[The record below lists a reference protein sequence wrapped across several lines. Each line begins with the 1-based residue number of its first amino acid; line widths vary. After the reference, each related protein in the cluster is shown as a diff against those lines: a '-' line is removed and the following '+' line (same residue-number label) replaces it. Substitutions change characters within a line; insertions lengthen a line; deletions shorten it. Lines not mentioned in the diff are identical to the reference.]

1 MRKSMPA
8 ATAFLLVLSL
18 CPASFAASPLQEA
31 LRAMAAGDLGR
42 AQDALSR
49 LVRGDDAVSLE
60 ASLLTGR
67 AQFLAGRIDEAARTF
82 QRVFKADPQGRFG
95 IKARFALAEC
105 RARQKDFEGAERLYA
120 EALQLL
126 SAPAHMEE
134 IARRFIEL
142 AEEALRPSERKE
154 PDPARAERLLRR
166 ALELLPKGPLAE
178 DVELRIA
185 RCQTRQKQYG
195 EAAAFLEP
203 ILKRTPPPARA
214 DEIRFRLAQALQKA
228 GNPSR
233 ARLFIREILD
243 QQPPSAY
250 RASARFLLS
259 RTYGFP
265 QPKTAT
271 DLYQGQEAL
280 RRFVTDHPSDRRVEQ
295 ARRELFLA
303 PLAWNRF
310 CEAED
315 EIRAAIQKGGS
326 ADFLGAARFHLGVA
340 LAGQGRLEEAAAA
353 YQEYLQE
360 HPAHTHW
367 LQARTAIEELAWEMG
382 ERAGSKKDWP
392 LAAKKYEEFAER
404 FPASP
409 RAPLALRHA
418 ADACVEQ
425 KQIDR
430 ALTLLSLLSAKFS
443 TSPEAVP
450 AQLEAARLWEEEKL
464 DATRARELLRKL
476 ESTHKNAE
484 ASARLL
490 MLDQPSLVIEKHPVF
505 RSGEKPRLVW
515 RSRNIE
521 AVAIRTF
528 RLRAE
533 DFFREHLSFEEL
545 HNVDIALCTPDASWT
560 VPIRDFRRSVR
571 LRQEVE
577 LPFARPGLYLVQL
590 SAGKLEATTIVLV
603 SDLGLILKRA
613 PEELFVFAQD
623 HRKLAPAAEARLIVA
638 NAQEIVA
645 EGKTDAEG
653 VFRKSWPADRRSEPL
668 SVLAIQGEHVVWSGA
683 EEPGDNQE
691 AEPTPRAFVFS
702 DRPAY
707 RPGDEVHLAGIL
719 RPVPGPVPTF
729 LPGGKWTVAVSC
741 GGQTIWEAPVTL
753 DEFGVFS
760 TALRL
765 EPDAPQGGCNFTV
778 GDGLK
783 AFSGS
788 FLVTEF
794 RRLPMQV
801 QVALDRPVVFQGE
814 AIEGVIEV
822 RHAHGAPAGGEK
834 VLYRLSAPAT
844 WSRPIFYSDGR
855 TRFHDTSGARDKDT
869 PWQEGLTDETGRV
882 RFSFS
887 TRGFEEET
895 RQEIQVRL
903 PAHHQVAEAAV
914 VVSVSQ
920 FSASLKL
927 GYPAVVAGVPFPVTL
942 KLRGPDG
949 APASGSAVVEAFFLS
964 SAGREERV
972 QRREVVVSESGEAAL
987 TFTLARPG
995 PHALR
1000 LLAWD
1005 RARHP
1010 VVAELDLTVTG
1021 TEEDGLSLELDRAEY
1036 AAGTAARVTL
1046 RNQGK
1051 ESLILLTEE
1060 TGRVLRHRAVRARAG
1075 VTSVEW
1081 PIRPELAPNFLLA
1094 AAAVNGERLW
1104 QAAREVMVSQAL
1116 SLTLV
1121 TDRKSYQPG
1130 DEVTVTL
1137 SARDAA
1143 GRPADARMI
1152 LSAVDET
1159 LLRTFPEELPDLVES
1174 FFSERVLGQI
1184 LTTGSNGIAFE
1195 EVEAEESEEAEVLE
1209 TEGSAA
1215 MAALRERRKSVTD
1228 KGAGLLGSVMGDSVG
1243 VGGLGTRGYGSGGG
1257 GSAYG
1262 RVGGVANIRMG
1273 NANVMGAADG
1283 WLRQHFAETAA
1294 FLADLRTGPDGVVS
1308 ATFRLPDSLTTW
1320 RLLARAVTRDT
1331 KLGEIRVSR
1340 PAAKTF
1346 FADLIVPP
1354 EIDEGDVL
1362 EPLVRVF
1369 NDSPVPRKVHVELDA
1384 APAPETREL
1393 EVPANRTAEV
1403 RFGAR
1408 PAPAA
1413 GSSLV
1418 LAASASAGPL
1428 ADRLKKEIPVR
1439 PRGARV
1445 GRTLL
1450 GVTEKAATVR
1460 FDLDEAWKDP
1470 AVRLSVSLN
1479 PTRFLLGAGFDPLL
1493 FSDRPEEALLSI
1505 RLLRLLGGKSHPA
1518 MLEPVRARLRNVLNR
1533 LMRAQYDSGAFGLTR
1548 SYLFNDLSVTCSAV
1562 RALAEARPLLG
1573 ELRLNISQQP
1583 LDGAVTYLRE
1593 QLASLPPD
1601 DWTSR
1606 ATAIWALATV
1616 GEAQVPTVQLHR
1628 LHRLRGQMPPE
1639 ALVRLGLAWLALGRT
1654 EQANEVLR
1662 TLRPSLKFG
1671 EVPPAGHRFAI
1682 ISCGSSRRIL
1692 FEALR
1697 LLAALAPADPL
1708 TVEGTRWL
1716 WNESTAVGFFG
1727 VEEAEAAL
1735 QAMLDTQPAALK
1747 GGRADVQVSC
1757 NGAPVATLRLG
1768 PERDGAEVDLPRSC
1782 LRSGKNTL
1790 ELRVEGSGAVLYQA
1804 AVSAWNPGP
1813 FGVEKQ
1819 AGPVFMSR
1827 HVDLLP
1833 ALYRGE
1839 EIQRGFT
1846 ALQAGTKPWNDDIAD
1861 LPAGRRARVTI
1872 EVWAAKDVSLPQL
1885 AIEERLPAG
1894 VEFVEGSTGRGDFGI
1909 LRQGRRLAFFLPPGE
1924 GTRRISY
1931 DIEGVF
1937 SGQWRFGPLRAISLA
1952 RPEDELIV
1960 PEYALAV
1967 AAPGAPGPKVRPTP
1981 DELLDRGRLAA
1992 RFEEHPVVIETLE
2005 PLLATAAL
2013 REEYLGAVL
2022 GHLLFSSIALS
2033 DTERT
2038 LKYFELTKEKNPD
2051 FVIPFDKLAA
2061 IQQSYRTQKVF
2072 EAGVHLSRGAADALF
2087 MREVRQVGMLLN
2099 EEEVAEAI
2107 RLFDRLAG
2115 AYPASA
2121 QNALARYAFSQ
2132 RLFSRADRMADG
2144 EALPGFDRPGLLGAV
2159 SEQMSRYLAEFP
2171 DHPHASDAFLSLASA
2186 HLERDDFDESIAWGR
2201 AGLARHPESDMAP
2214 AIRYFLAFAHFRRG
2228 HFDEAMRLCQE
2239 VAKNSEDDDNGAMA
2253 NYIMAQIHHA
2263 RGDIQRAREL
2273 YEKVESR
2280 FRDAAETLADFE
2292 RERFELPELINVPVG
2307 REVVLPLQVQNIR
2320 RVDLRAYPV
2329 DLPRL
2334 VRLKGSL
2341 AKFSDINLAGIQP
2354 VWSRTLEVPQSDG
2367 RIQSIDVRPTLG
2379 QRGAFLVLARAGAR
2393 VTHALVLRD
2402 SLRLDVTQNPSESR
2416 IRVTV
2421 RDSRGRPVPGARV
2434 LLRGSESSR
2443 FLAGNTDLR
2452 GIFVANEVDGTVTVV
2467 GSHQGAFGLFRGGTD
2482 EGPGDEDEPPP
2493 RRVPKPAPA
2502 KAPRGQKTQIDFE
2515 DVPVDGMLQKPDANA
2530 GQQFFDEAEQTQGMT
2545 AKQAM

>member
-1 MRKSMPA
+1 MKRSMPA
-8 ATAFLLVLSL
+8 AAALLWVLTGSL
-18 CPASFAASPLQEA
+18 AAYAATPLQEA

-49 LVRGDDAVSLE
+49 LVRGNDAVSLE
-60 ASLLTGR
+60 ARLLTGR
-67 AQFLAGRIDEAARTF
+67 ALFLAGRIDEAAQTF
-82 QRVFKADPQGRFG
+82 QRVLKADPTGRFG

-105 RARQKDFEGAERLYA
+105 RARQKDFESAERLYA

-126 SAPAHMEE
+126 DAPAYVEE

-166 ALELLPKGPLAE
+166 ALELLRKGPLAE
-178 DVELRIA
+178 DIELRIA
-185 RCQTRQKQYG
+185 RCQVRQKQYAG
-195 EAAAFLEP
+195 AAAFLEP
-203 ILKRTPPPARA
+203 ILKRTPAPARA
-214 DEIRFRLAQALQKA
+214 DEIRYRLAQALHKA
-228 GNPSR
+228 GNPSG
-233 ARLFIREILD
+233 ARRFIREILD

-250 RASARFLLS
+250 RASAQFLLS
-259 RTYGFP
+259 RSYGFP
-265 QPKTAT
+265 TPKTIH
-271 DLYQGQEAL
+271 DLFEGREAL
-280 RRFVTDHPSDRRVEQ
+280 RLFIAEYPSDRRVEQ

-315 EIRAAIQKGGS
+315 EIRAAIRQGGPV
-326 ADFLGAARFHLGVA
+326 DFLGTARFHLGVV

-367 LQARTAIEELAWEMG
+367 LQARAALEDLAWEMG

-409 RAPLALRHA
+409 RAPLGLRRA

-430 ALTLLSLLSAKFS
+430 ALSLLNLLSAKFS
-443 TSPEAVP
+443 TSPEAIP

-464 DATRARELLRKL
+464 DAARAREILRKL
-476 ESTHKNAE
+476 ESTHKNGE
-484 ASARLL
+484 AAARLL
-490 MLDQPSLVIEKHPVF
+490 ALDQPSLVIEKHPVF
-505 RSGEKPRLVW
+505 RSGEKPHLVW
-515 RSRNIE
+515 RTRNLK
-521 AVAIRTF
+521 AVAIRSF
-528 RLRAE
+528 KLRAE

-560 VPIRDFRRSVR
+560 VPVRDFRRNVR

-603 SDLGLILKRA
+603 SDLGLILKRS
-613 PEELFVFAQD
+613 PDELFVFAQD
-623 HRKLAPAAEARLIVA
+623 HKKLAPVAEARLIVA
-638 NAQEIVA
+638 NAREIVA
-645 EGKTDAEG
+645 EGKTDEEG
-653 VFRKSWPADRRSEPL
+653 VFRKTWPAGRQSEPL
-668 SVLAIQGEHVVWSGA
+668 SVLAILGEHIVWSGA
-683 EEPGDNQE
+683 EESEGNQE
-691 AEPTPRAFVFS
+691 AEPTARAFVFS

-729 LPGGKWTVAVSC
+729 LPGGKWTVTVSC
-741 GGQTIWEAPVTL
+741 NGQTLWESPATL

-765 EPDAPQGGCNFTV
+765 EPDAPQGSCNFSVT
-778 GDGLK
+778 DGLK
-783 AFSGS
+783 SFSGS

-801 QVALDRPVVFQGE
+801 QVALDRPVVYQGE
-814 AIEGVIEV
+814 AIEGFIEV
-822 RHAHGAPAGGEK
+822 RHAHGALAAGEK
-834 VLYRLSAPAT
+834 VLYRLSTPAAWRHT
-844 WSRPIFYSDGR
+844 FYSNDQV
-855 TRFHDTSGARDKDT
+855 RFRDSSGSESKDT
-869 PWQEGLTDETGRV
+869 PWQEALTDESGRV

-895 RQEIQVRL
+895 RREIQVRL
-903 PAHHQVAEAAV
+903 PVHKQVAEATV
-914 VVSVSQ
+914 VVSVAQ
-920 FSASLKL
+920 FSANLKL
-927 GYPAVVAGVPFPVTL
+927 GHPAVVAGVPFPVSL
-942 KLRGPDG
+942 ELRGPDG
-949 APASGSAVVEAFFLS
+949 TPRAGSAVVEAFFLP

-972 QRREVVVSESGEAAL
+972 ERREVVVPDTGEAVL
-987 TFTLARPG
+987 MFTLARPG
-995 PHALR
+995 AHALR

-1010 VVAELDLTVTG
+1010 VVAELGLTVAG
-1021 TEEDGLSLELDRAEY
+1021 AEEDGLSLELDRTEY
-1036 AAGTAARVTL
+1036 AVGSAARITL

-1051 ESLILLTEE
+1051 ENLILLTEE
-1060 TGRVLRHRAVRARAG
+1060 TERVLRHRAVRVRTGA
-1075 VTSVEW
+1075 TSVEW

-1094 AAAVNGERLW
+1094 AAALNGDRLW
-1104 QAAREVMVSQAL
+1104 QAGREVKVSQAL
-1116 SLTLV
+1116 TLSLV

-1159 LLRTFPEELPDLVES
+1159 LLRTFPEGLPGLLDS
-1174 FFSERVLGQI
+1174 FFTERMLGQ
-1184 LTTGSNGIAFE
+1184 LQTTGSNGTCFE

-1228 KGAGLLGSVMGDSVG
+1228 KGAGLLGNVMGDSVG

-1257 GSAYG
+1257 GAAYG
-1262 RVGGVANIRMG
+1262 RAGGVSSMRVG
-1273 NANVMGAADG
+1273 NAVVHGGDQG

-1308 ATFRLPDSLTTW
+1308 ATFRLPDNLTTW

-1331 KLGEIRVSR
+1331 KLGEIQVSR
-1340 PAAKTF
+1340 PAEKAF

-1354 EIDEGDVL
+1354 EIEEGDAL
-1362 EPLVRVF
+1362 EPLVRIF
-1369 NDSPVPRKVHVELDA
+1369 NDSPVPRKVRIELNA

-1393 EVPANRTAEV
+1393 EVPANRTAEA

-1408 PAPAA
+1408 QAPAA
-1413 GSSLV
+1413 GSRLILSV
-1418 LAASASAGPL
+1418 SATAGPL

-1450 GVTEKAATVR
+1450 GVTDKAAAIR
-1460 FDLDEAWKDP
+1460 FDLEDSWKDP
-1470 AVRLSVSLN
+1470 AVRLAVSLN
-1479 PTRFLLGAGFDPLL
+1479 PTRFLLGAGFDPLW

-1505 RLLRLLGGKSHPA
+1505 RLLRLLGPKPHPA
-1518 MLEPVRARLRNVLNR
+1518 MLEPVRQRLRSVLNR
-1533 LMRAQYDSGAFGLTR
+1533 LLRAQYPNGAFGLTR
-1548 SYLFNDLSVTCSAV
+1548 TYAYNDLSVTCSAV

-1573 ELRLNISQQP
+1573 ELRLNISQEP
-1583 LDGAVTYLRE
+1583 LDRAVTYLRE

-1628 LHRLRGQMPPE
+1628 LHRLRGQLPPE

-1654 EQANEVLR
+1654 EQATEVLR

-1671 EVPPAGHRFAI
+1671 DAPPTSRRFAI
-1682 ISCGSSRRIL
+1682 FSCGSSRRIL

-1697 LLAALAPADPL
+1697 LLAALSPTDPL
-1708 TVEGTRWL
+1708 TADGTRWL
-1716 WNESTAVGFFG
+1716 WNESTSVGFFG

-1757 NGAPVATLRLG
+1757 NGAPVSTLRLG
-1768 PERDGAEVDLPRSC
+1768 PDRDDTEVDLPRNC
-1782 LRSGKNTL
+1782 LRTGKNVL
-1790 ELRVEGSGAVLYQA
+1790 ELRVDGSGAVLYQA
-1804 AVSAWNPGP
+1804 AFSAWNPGP
-1813 FGVEKQ
+1813 FGVERQ

-1839 EIQRGFT
+1839 EIQRGFG
-1846 ALQAGTKPWNDDIAD
+1846 ALQAGTQPWNDDIAD

-1872 EVWAAKDVSLPQL
+1872 EVWAKKDVLLPQL
-1885 AIEERLPAG
+1885 AVEERLPAG
-1894 VEFVEGSTGRGDFGI
+1894 VELVEGSTGRGSFGM
-1909 LRQGRRLAFFLPPGE
+1909 LQQGRRLAFFLPPGE

-1937 SGQWRFGPLRAISLA
+1937 SGQWRFGPLRAISLV
-1952 RPEDELIV
+1952 RPEDELMV
-1960 PEYALAV
+1960 QEYALAV
-1967 AAPGAPGPKVRPTP
+1967 TAPGAPGPNVRPTP
-1981 DELLDRGRLAA
+1981 DELLDRGSLAA
-1992 RFEEHPVVIETLE
+1992 RFEEHPTVIETLE
-2005 PLLATAAL
+2005 PLLAMTAL

-2033 DTERT
+2033 DHERT

-2061 IQQSYRTQKVF
+2061 IQHSYRAQKVF
-2072 EAGVHLSRGAADALF
+2072 EGGVHLARGVADALF
-2087 MREVRQVGMLLN
+2087 MRDVRQVGMLVN

-2107 RLFDRLAG
+2107 RLFDRFAG

-2132 RLFSRADRMADG
+2132 RLFSRADRLADG
-2144 EALPGFDRPGLLGAV
+2144 ETLPGFDRPGLLSAV
-2159 SEQMSRYLAEFP
+2159 SEQMSRYLAEHP
-2171 DHPHASDAFLSLASA
+2171 EHPHASDAFLSLASA
-2186 HLERDDFDESIAWGR
+2186 HLERGDFDESIAWGR

-2214 AIRYFLAFAHFRRG
+2214 AIRYFLAFAHFRQG
-2228 HFDEAMRLCQE
+2228 HFDEALRLCQE
-2239 VAKNSEDDDNGAMA
+2239 VTKASEDDDNGAMA
-2253 NYIMAQIHHA
+2253 TYIMAQIHHA
-2263 RGDIQRAREL
+2263 RGNIQRAREL
-2273 YEKVESR
+2273 YQKIEGR

-2292 RERFELPELINVPVG
+2292 RERFTLPELINAPAG
-2307 REVVLPLQVQNIR
+2307 REVVLPLQLQNIR

-2341 AKFSDINLAGIQP
+2341 EKFSDINLAGIQP
-2354 VWSRTLEVPQSDG
+2354 VWSRTLEVPLSDG
-2367 RIQSIDVRPTLG
+2367 RLQSVEVRPALG
-2379 QRGAFLVLARAGAR
+2379 PRGAFLVLARAGAR

-2402 SLRLDVTQNPSESR
+2402 SLQLDVIHNPSESR

-2421 RDSRGRPVPGARV
+2421 RDSRGRPIPGARV

-2452 GIFVANEVDGTVTVV
+2452 GIFVADEVDGTVTVV
-2467 GSHQGAFGLFRGGTD
+2467 GSHQGAFGLFRSAD
-2482 EGPGDEDEPPP
+2482 ASPGEEDEPPP
-2493 RRVPKPAPA
+2493 LRVPKPGPP
-2502 KAPRGQKTQIDFE
+2502 KTKRGQKTQIDFE
-2515 DVPVDGMLQKPDANA
+2515 DVPVDGMLQKMDANA